1 MQIRPVTVGLNLTA
15 DTLTTVY
22 TVPVGYYA
30 KWNLMYLFNG
40 TGSTKHATVY
50 WTDSSA
56 AANIYV
62 LNQNTVSS
70 KEYLRIDGGAY
81 VVMEEGDTVKM
92 ITEAGSTFSTICT
105 FELIRKDGN

>member
-1 MQIRPVTVGLNLTA
+1 MREVSVGKNLTA
-15 DTLTTVY
+15 DTLTTIF

-40 TGSTKHATVY
+40 SGSTKHCTVY

-56 AANIYV
+56 SADIYV

-81 VVMEEGDTVKM
+81 VVLEENDTVKM
-92 ITEAGSTFSTICT
+92 ISEAGSSFSTICT
-105 FELIRKDGN
+105 FELIKKQGI